1 MNNFY
6 ENKLSKFEYKMETK
20 IYNTFKSRLIFG
32 KYSIKFLISKSTFS
46 EVYFGTNVLN
56 GKNYALKIGTN
67 EKDNYVLKNES
78 YILINLKGPGI
89 PSVISY
95 GISGKYNILVENL
108 LGKSIKNI
116 WLEKNKKFN
125 LKDTCIFA
133 IQAISLLEYVHS
145 KNYLHRDIKPANF
158 LVGNPDN
165 SQIYLIDFGNA
176 SKFRSSRTGKHIKKI
191 KSSSV
196 YGSLIFLSLNAFKG
210 IIQTRKDDLES
221 LGLVIIYLYKG
232 LLPWSE
238 IRSTN
243 IYQSWD
249 KVETIRNI
257 VSNDYICRGMPQEM
271 NIYMNYINN
280 LKYDEC
286 PNYEYLR
293 QLFLNILK
301 NIGDANEQLFSWV
314 DKRRKQSSKKST
326 SKSKKRKVKI
336 IIHDLL
342 KKNAIKENLYRNLKK
357 EQSNINEEQVIH
369 NRNYTGTYNI
379 NISLTTNNT
388 IKKNINKDKKVLINN
403 KDKNIKKV
411 NYKNE
416 KIRNNQYSDIKKL
429 ALKNNLIIDPKK
441 INYKK
446 IYKIENNREKTQKNK
461 KDIDYS
467 NIFEKLFNK
476 NIINNK
482 FKFYN
487 NHFITQGNS
496 FNNREIR
503 NCINIENISIYNNSE
518 INEYPESKNNSKF
531 KKLDRTKKNK
541 INHIKTYPYNS
552 FTQKSYRPELFSSH
566 INSQN
571 KKSNLFENKL
581 KDGNS
586 NQLNFSIKEFM
597 TQQNSLL
604 IQNSIIDDKI
614 DIHNFKLYKLKGLA
628 NNRLIKFI
636 INNPN
641 NNIN

>member
-1 MNNFY
+1 
-6 ENKLSKFEYKMETK
+6 METK

-95 GISGKYNILVENL
+95 GVSGKYNILVENL

-379 NISLTTNNT
+379 NISLTANNT

-503 NCINIENISIYNNSE
+503 NCINIENTNIYNNSE
-518 INEYPESKNNSKF
+518 IYEYPESKNNSKF

-541 INHIKTYPYNS
+541 INHIKTYSYNS
-552 FTQKSYRPELFSSH
+552 FRQKSYRPELFSSH

-614 DIHNFKLYKLKGLA
+614 DIYNSKL
-628 NNRLIKFI
+628 
-636 INNPN
+636 
-641 NNIN
+641 

>member
-95 GISGKYNILVENL
+95 GVSGKYNILVENL

-196 YGSLIFLSLNAFKG
+196 YGSLIFLSLNVFKG

-369 NRNYTGTYNI
+369 NRNYTGTYNT

-476 NIINNK
+476 NIIKNK
-482 FKFYN
+482 IKFYN

-503 NCINIENISIYNNSE
+503 NCINIENTNIYNNSE
-518 INEYPESKNNSKF
+518 IYEYPESKNNSKF

-541 INHIKTYPYNS
+541 INRIKTYSYNS

-614 DIHNFKLYKLKGLA
+614 DIYNSKL
-628 NNRLIKFI
+628 
-636 INNPN
+636 
-641 NNIN
+641 

>member
-95 GISGKYNILVENL
+95 GVSGKYNILVENL

-196 YGSLIFLSLNAFKG
+196 YGSLIFLSLNVFKG

-503 NCINIENISIYNNSE
+503 NCINIENTNIYNNSE
-518 INEYPESKNNSKF
+518 IYEYPESKNNSKF

-541 INHIKTYPYNS
+541 INRIKTYSYNS

-614 DIHNFKLYKLKGLA
+614 DIYNSKL
-628 NNRLIKFI
+628 
-636 INNPN
+636 
-641 NNIN
+641 

>member
-89 PSVISY
+89 PSIISY
-95 GISGKYNILVENL
+95 GVSGKYNILVENL

-196 YGSLIFLSLNAFKG
+196 YGSLIFLSLNVFKG

-503 NCINIENISIYNNSE
+503 NCINIENTNIYNNSE
-518 INEYPESKNNSKF
+518 IYEYPESKNNSKF

-541 INHIKTYPYNS
+541 INHIKTYSYNS
-552 FTQKSYRPELFSSH
+552 FRQKSYRPELFSSH

-614 DIHNFKLYKLKGLA
+614 DIYNSKL
-628 NNRLIKFI
+628 
-636 INNPN
+636 
-641 NNIN
+641 